1 MARNFFNEIRS
12 LKLKDLPDRILP
24 MLSPNNLKAAVGRG
38 LDNYHAKY
46 IETSSVDPLFHV
58 CFGGMALS
66 YLVGVELI
74 SSVSPRKRVA
84 VRAASAISFLF
95 FLFCGSA
102 VAVRINWQTL
112 ASIFPIVSMLSTL
125 E

>member
-58 CFGGMALS
+58 
-66 YLVGVELI
+66 GVELI
-74 SSVSPRKRVA
+74 SSVSPRKREASEKFLCAEESEFEYENQPQQLNHA
-84 VRAASAISFLF
+84 VSVHIEA
-95 FLFCGSA
+95 
-102 VAVRINWQTL
+102 T
-112 ASIFPIVSMLSTL
+112 
-125 E
+125 